1 MSQLP
6 DSPRSSFSRLLVGL
20 DRADMVAAGL
30 LAAGAVWAPLWFG
43 ASGTWPRF
51 GVELTLAAV
60 AVLWAVSAPRPA
72 WLTAAPLLAVGAMLL
87 QLVPLP
93 DSLLV
98 RLAPVSAGAWKVA
111 TAGMPGLAGRVSVDP
126 AATWAG
132 MRSILVAAAATV
144 AVASLARHQQPRRLL
159 LAAAGLSGGLILLVA
174 AIAGPVGEDRI
185 MLGFLD
191 LTGPIF
197 PSQSPL
203 IGHAQSTGVGIG
215 EWVALGDQRY
225 RSESGWIGG
234 CVGTFFY
241 ANHLAAAVC
250 LTLPLMLAWW
260 LWLTADRLPPWVRW
274 PVLVA
279 VAAAG
284 GWVAA
289 VLASSRAG
297 TGALALTLAV
307 FMALVAPFRWLR
319 YAFGCV
325 AIALTLAIVAF
336 SVVTFLPRE
345 TVLAVVP
352 ADLQKKVADIL
363 VAGRSDP
370 AHVALRAFAASPL
383 LGTGLETFQDVFPRF
398 YTDRYTLFYAH
409 NEYAQLLAETGL
421 LGVGLLAALV
431 VFLVPKAV
439 RFWRDAPGHYRL
451 LNAGPWA
458 ALVGITAH
466 SAFDWNFHL
475 PAIALLTVI
484 VAGLAAS
491 SVPGRKADA
500 SRQPWIPESVPRWLL
515 VGCCLLAVAGM
526 ARDAIS
532 ETVQRR
538 MREAIVADRLAE
550 KDPRKP
556 DASPVLR
563 EAIRA
568 GTAMVAWDR
577 GDADLLLTLG
587 QANLHRARSLPA
599 GPERDAV
606 MGEAD
611 DWFRRAR
618 LAAAMVRGLPEPLPR
633 TTDGK
638 AAAAK

>member
-1 MSQLP
+1 MNVAKNLSERASLP
-6 DSPRSSFSRLLVGL
+6 LPPNAGI
-20 DRADMVAAGL
+20 RADMVAAGL

-51 GVELTLAAV
+51 AVELSLAMV
-60 AVLWAVSAPRPA
+60 AILWAGSASRPA
-72 WLTAAPLLAVGAMLL
+72 WLTAAPLLTAGAMLL

-111 TAGMPGLAGRVSVDP
+111 TAGMPGIAGCVSVDP

-132 MRSILVAAAATV
+132 MRSILVAVAATV
-144 AVASLARHQQPRRLL
+144 AVSSLARHQQPRRLL
-159 LAAAGLSGGLILLVA
+159 LAGAGISGVLILLVA
-174 AIAGPVGEDRI
+174 AIAGRVGEDRL
-185 MLGFLD
+185 MLGFFD
-191 LTGPIF
+191 LTGPIL
-197 PSQSPL
+197 PPQSPL

-250 LTLPLMLAWW
+250 LTLPLMLSWW
-260 LWLTADRLPPWVRW
+260 LWLTTDRLPPWVRW

-279 VAAAG
+279 LAAAG

-297 TGALALTLAV
+297 TGALALTLTV
-307 FMALVAPFRWLR
+307 FMAIVAPFRWLR
-319 YAFGCV
+319 YAFGCA
-325 AIALTLAIVAF
+325 AIGLTMAIVAF

-352 ADLQKKVADIL
+352 ADLQKKAADIL
-363 VAGRSDP
+363 VGGRSDP
-370 AHVALRAFAASPL
+370 AHVAVRAFAASPL

-398 YTDRYTLFYAH
+398 YADRYTLFYAH

-431 VFLVPKAV
+431 AFLVPKAI
-439 RFWRDAPGHYRL
+439 RFWRDAPGNYRL
-451 LNAGPWA
+451 LNAGSWA
-458 ALVGITAH
+458 ALAGITAH

-484 VAGLAAS
+484 VTGLAAS
-491 SVPGRKADA
+491 SVPGRKADD
-500 SRQPWIPESVPRWLL
+500 SRKPLIPEGIPRWLL
-515 VGCCLLAVAGM
+515 VGCCVVAVAAM

-538 MREAIVADRLAE
+538 IREAIVADRLAE
-550 KDPRKP
+550 KDRLKP
-556 DASPVLR
+556 DASAALR
-563 EAIRA
+563 EAIGA
-568 GTAMVAWDR
+568 GAAMARWDR
-577 GDADLLLTLG
+577 GDADLLVTLG
-587 QANLHRARSLPA
+587 QANLHLARSMPPGA
-599 GPERDAV
+599 VRAAVVGDAE
-606 MGEAD
+606 G
-611 DWFRRAR
+611 WFRRAR
-618 LAAAMVRGLPEPLPR
+618 AAAAMVRGLPEPLPR
-633 TTDGK
+633 NDRKGP
-638 AAAAK
+638 AAK

>member
-1 MSQLP
+1 MEL
-6 DSPRSSFSRLLVGL
+6 
-20 DRADMVAAGL
+20 VAAAL

-51 GVELTLAAV
+51 GVELTLV
-60 AVLWAVSAPRPA
+60 AVVILWASSAARPA
-72 WLTAAPLLAVGAMLL
+72 WLTAIPLLAVGAMLL

-111 TAGMPGLAGRVSVDP
+111 TAGMPGISGRVSVDP

-132 MRSILVAAAATV
+132 MRSILVATAAT
-144 AVASLARHQQPRRLL
+144 ATVASLARHQQPRRLL
-159 LAAAGLSGGLILLVA
+159 LAAVGASGVLIMLVA
-174 AIAGPVGEDRI
+174 AIAGAVGEDRI

-191 LTGPIF
+191 LTGPIL

-203 IGHAQSTGVGIG
+203 IGHAQSTGVGVG
-215 EWVALGDQRY
+215 EWVAVGEQRY
-225 RSESGWIGG
+225 RSDSGWIGG

-250 LTLPLMLAWW
+250 LTLPIILSWW
-260 LWLTADRLPPWVRW
+260 LWLTADRLPAWVRW

-289 VLASSRAG
+289 VLAGSRAG

-325 AIALTLAIVAF
+325 AAGLTLGIVAF
-336 SVVTFLPRE
+336 SILTFLPRD
-345 TVLAVVP
+345 TVLAFIP
-352 ADLQKKVADIL
+352 ADLQKKAADIL

-370 AHVALRAFAASPL
+370 AHVAVRAFAASPL

-398 YTDRYTLFYAH
+398 YADRYTLFYAH

-421 LGVGLLAALV
+421 LGVALLAALV
-431 VFLVPKAV
+431 AFLVPKAI
-439 RFWRDAPGHYRL
+439 RFWRDAPGNYRL
-451 LNAGPWA
+451 LNAGSWA
-458 ALVGITAH
+458 ALAGITVH

-491 SVPGRKADA
+491 SVPGRKPDE
-500 SRQPWIPESVPRWLL
+500 SRKPWIPESVPRWLL
-515 VGCCLLAVAGM
+515 VGCCLVAVAGM

-538 MREAIVADRLAE
+538 IREAIVADRLAE

-556 DASPVLR
+556 AASALLR
-563 EAIRA
+563 EAIGA
-568 GTAMVAWDR
+568 GTAMARWDR
-577 GDADLLLTLG
+577 GDADLLLVLG
-587 QANLHRARSLPA
+587 QAHLHLARSMPA
-599 GPERDAV
+599 GTERDAIV
-606 MGEAD
+606 GEAAG
-611 DWFRRAR
+611 WFRRTRA
-618 LAAAMVRGLPEPLPR
+618 AAAMVRGLPEPLPLS
-633 TTDGK
+633 DGK
-638 AAAAK
+638 VPPGAK

>member
-6 DSPRSSFSRLLVGL
+6 DPPRSSFSRLLVNL
-20 DRADMVAAGL
+20 DRADMIGAGL

-60 AVLWAVSAPRPA
+60 AILWAAAAPRPA
-72 WLTAAPLLAVGAMLL
+72 WLTAACLLAVGGMLL

-93 DSLLV
+93 DLLLV

-132 MRSILVAAAATV
+132 MRSMLVAAAATI
-144 AVASLARHQQPRRLL
+144 AAASLARHRQPRRLL
-159 LAAAGLSGGLILLVA
+159 LAGAGISGVLIMLVA
-174 AIAGPVGEDRI
+174 AIAGRVGEDRI

-191 LTGPIF
+191 LTGPIL

-225 RSESGWIGG
+225 RSDSGWIGG

-241 ANHLAAAVC
+241 ANHLAAAIC
-250 LTLPLMLAWW
+250 LTLPLMLSWW
-260 LWLTADRLPPWVRW
+260 LWLTADRLRPWVRW

-319 YAFGCV
+319 YAFGCL
-325 AIALTLAIVAF
+325 AIGLTLAIVAF

-352 ADLQKKVADIL
+352 ADLQKNVADIL

-370 AHVALRAFAASPL
+370 AHVALRAFVASPL

-431 VFLVPKAV
+431 VFLVPKAF

-466 SAFDWNFHL
+466 SVFDWNFHL

-491 SVPGRKADA
+491 SVPGRKIDD
-500 SRQPWIPESVPRWLL
+500 SRTPWIPEGVPRWLL
-515 VGCCLLAVAGM
+515 VGCLFVAVLGM

-532 ETVQRR
+532 ESVQRQI
-538 MREAIVADRLAE
+538 REAIVADRLAA
-550 KDPRKP
+550 KDPSRP
-556 DASPVLR
+556 NAAGLLAP
-563 EAIRA
+563 AIAA
-568 GTAMVAWDR
+568 GKSMAYWDS
-577 GDADLLLTLG
+577 GDADLLVAVG
-587 QANLHRARSLPA
+587 QAHLHLARASANAAVGSDLRS
-599 GPERDAV
+599 
-606 MGEAD
+606 EANR
-611 DWFRRAR
+611 WFQRAQ
-618 LAAAMVRGLPEPLPR
+618 LASAMCRGLPEPIPVGADSR
-633 TTDGK
+633 RP
-638 AAAAK
+638 